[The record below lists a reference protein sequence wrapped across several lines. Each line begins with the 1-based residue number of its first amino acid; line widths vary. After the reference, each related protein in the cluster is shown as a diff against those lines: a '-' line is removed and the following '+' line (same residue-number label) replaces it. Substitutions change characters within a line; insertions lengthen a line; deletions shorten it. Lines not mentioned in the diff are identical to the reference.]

1 MSTVVEIGSFRFS
14 LSLQPALIVMI
25 VLPLLY

>member
-14 LSLQPALIVMI
+14 FSLQPGLIVMI
-25 VLPLLY
+25 LLPLLF